1 MLELEK
7 EIHRRSRLKRIL
19 KVYNIKLSEK
29 EMEQVV
35 KGTFD
40 YHKFEKKYPLPA
52 QDNSES

>member
-40 YHKFEKKYPLPA
+40 YHKFEEKYPLPTEK
-52 QDNSES
+52 DIES

>member
-19 KVYNIKLSEK
+19 KEYNIKLSEK

-40 YHKFEKKYPLPA
+40 YHKFEEKYPLPA
-52 QDNSES
+52 EKDIER